1 MGGCPSR
8 YLHET
13 SGFCNPQRW
22 KRVFKYL
29 DDALYRFLMDQRDE
43 FTSKKGIP
51 QEKPI
56 ANIMEAYIDGNHMLH
71 LMLEEAMKACPRA

>member
-56 ANIMEAYIDGNHMLH
+56 ANIMEAYIDSNHMSH
-71 LMLEEAMKACPRA
+71 LMLEEAMKACPQA